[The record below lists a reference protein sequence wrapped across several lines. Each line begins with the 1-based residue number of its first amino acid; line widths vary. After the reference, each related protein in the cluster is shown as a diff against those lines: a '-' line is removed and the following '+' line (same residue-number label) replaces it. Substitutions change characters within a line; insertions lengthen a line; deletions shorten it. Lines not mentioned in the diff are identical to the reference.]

1 MGWMEGK
8 FFFCGDCILWKEIL
22 FSFGTGEGWLY
33 GRECFYSHSV
43 GMRSAL
49 GSLVC
54 VFKESS
60 PRSLS
65 SSFRLDC
72 PFRITL
78 WVCRQVLGGHLQ
90 RTTIAF
96 VFSGEMHVPTTP
108 DCQFASQSK
117 PSSTLRSIARNV
129 QTTLCPAQSTSP
141 CCSKFGNYFILQ
153 IWTRIAFPTIKF
165 ISADLP
171 PTSSDLSLGYAC
183 CLERA
188 VLHFWLDCCKLGF

>member
-1 MGWMEGK
+1 MVFSFVFGVLMGWMEGK

-65 SSFRLDC
+65 SSFRLDR
-72 PFRITL
+72 PFRITPCAVKSL
-78 WVCRQVLGGHLQ
+78 AGTYKELL
-90 RTTIAF
+90 
-96 VFSGEMHVPTTP
+96 SPL
-108 DCQFASQSK
+108 
-117 PSSTLRSIARNV
+117 SSLEKCMYLPR
-129 QTTLCPAQSTSP
+129 
-141 CCSKFGNYFILQ
+141 
-153 IWTRIAFPTIKF
+153 RIANSLPNP
-165 ISADLP
+165 SRLP
-171 PTSSDLSLGYAC
+171 PFD
-183 CLERA
+183 R
-188 VLHFWLDCCKLGF
+188 